1 MKEKERRNSMY
12 PSANGKMFF
21 NDLKEMYYNLFIEIG
36 LSINNDNYIYDQDTG
51 IVLKY
56 KDKYMKLSFNN
67 EVYAGRNDIVFD
79 PSTNY
84 NLMVMLFGYYMEKE
98 AANGNDI
105 GYIAQ
110 FTEEE
115 FKRTKDQ
122 KERYRQR
129 AVVRTRTGDICSNY
143 YYNLYLAL
151 IDVIFIISGSLN
163 YDLSNFDIL
172 PEV

>member
-1 MKEKERRNSMY
+1 MY
-12 PSANGKMFF
+12 PSGNGKMFF
-21 NDLKEMYYNLFIEIG
+21 SNLKEMYYNLFLEIG
-36 LSINNDNYIYDQDTG
+36 LSINNDNYIYDQDNG
-51 IVLKY
+51 IILKY

-67 EVYAGRNDIVFD
+67 EVYAGKNDIVFD

-84 NLMVMLFGYYMEKE
+84 NLMIMIFGYYMEKE
-98 AANGNDI
+98 LANGNDI

-115 FKRTKDQ
+115 FKRTKENK

-129 AVVRTRTGDICSNY
+129 AVVRTKNGDICSNY

-151 IDVIFIISGSLN
+151 IEIIFIISGN
-163 YDLSNFDIL
+163 DGYDLSNFDIL